1 MLELPVLQ
9 DSLAALARESARAR
23 LLEGGTD
30 TRYWQEAWFFLG
42 LAATILAWCWRTWR
56 DVHGAGPIGDL
67 SGPVSRAA
75 EPDESDAAD
84 PDAPVRLRCPACESV
99 VGDTSSPLGYLTV
112 CPACGR
118 PITVAVVEG
127 RPRVVLRE
135 A

>member
-1 MLELPVLQ
+1 MLQ

-23 LLEGGTD
+23 LLEGGPD
-30 TRYWQEAWFFLG
+30 LRYWQEAWFFLG

-56 DVHGAGPIGDL
+56 DVHGAGPIGETGAL
-67 SGPVSRAA
+67 AARAA
-75 EPDESDAAD
+75 EPDESDAG

-118 PITVAVVEG
+118 PITVVVVDGE
-127 RPRVVLRE
+127 PRVVLRE
-135 A
+135 S